1 MSLTKLRLPVGREDQ
16 PRALAAR
23 CAFVF
28 FGIACAALVFAT
40 SGAATARAEA
50 LTIERMFAA
59 PDLAGPNLRSAQIS
73 PDSRRITFL
82 QGKADNKDRLDL
94 WEFDLASRRTRLLVD
109 SAVLVPTEARL
120 SAEEE
125 QRRERQRI
133 SSLSGIVEYLF
144 APDGKALLFPLGGD
158 LYYYDLRA
166 SADQAVRR
174 LTSTEAAET
183 DARFSPHARYVSFVR
198 DQDLF
203 VIDLH
208 DGAERALT
216 TDGEGMISNGMAEFI
231 AQEEMGRQTGYWWS
245 PDERRVAYARVDESP
260 VEVRQR
266 FEISADDVEAIDQ
279 RYPAAGTPNAIVEL
293 RVVELES
300 GAATKVDLG
309 DEADIYLPRVDWF
322 PDSQQLAVQRQ
333 SRDQRRLDLLKVD
346 TSSGTATT
354 LITETSPAWIDLYEE
369 ITFLPRR
376 KQFVWASSR
385 SGFKHL
391 YLHDYDGK
399 LVRPITAGPWMV
411 VGDGDARALLGVDEK
426 RGTVWF
432 MANERTPLER
442 HLYRTTLDTANPE
455 RVTRITREDGWFSIA
470 LAQDRRFF
478 LATYS
483 NPDRPPRVTVHGI
496 DGSLLATLIDN
507 QLDPSHPY
515 FRYLDS
521 HRPTEFGTLKAE
533 DGQTLHY
540 QLITPPAFDPARKY
554 PLLVDVYGGPGVQ
567 RVRKAWGARGNEV
580 FFRQFLAQN
589 GYVVLT
595 LDNRGTAYRG
605 DAFEKVLHKRMGKV
619 EVTDQAA
626 GVRRF
631 AGESWFDPQRVG
643 IFGWSYGGYM
653 ALMATMTAP
662 GVFTVGVAGAPVT
675 DWALYDTHYTE
686 RFLETPAANAGGYE
700 QSAVLGHASRLQAPL
715 LVIHGMADDNVLF
728 SHSTKLFK
736 RLQDLNKPFD
746 IMAYPGSKHGL
757 LRHAGTGPHA
767 YTMIKAFLD
776 EHLAPPGG
784 SAPAAAS
791 SGAQRREK
799 QE

>member
-1 MSLTKLRLPVGREDQ
+1 MSLTKLRLPVGR
-16 PRALAAR
+16 AAR
-23 CAFVF
+23 LHLHAPRCSFVF
-28 FGIACAALVFAT
+28 FAAL
-40 SGAATARAEA
+40 GLAATGAVTVAQAET

-59 PDLAGPNLRSAQIS
+59 PDLAGPNLRSPQIS

-94 WEFDLASRRTRLLVD
+94 WEFDLASRRSRLLVD
-109 SAVLVPTEARL
+109 SAALVATEERL

-166 SADQAVRR
+166 PADKAVRR
-174 LTSTEAAET
+174 LTNTEAGET
-183 DARFSPHARYVSFVR
+183 DAKFSPHGRYVSFVR

-203 VIDLH
+203 VIDLRS
-208 DGAERALT
+208 GEERALT
-216 TDGEGMISNGMAEFI
+216 TDGEAAISNAMAEFI

-245 PDERRVAYARVDESP
+245 PDEARIAFARVDESR
-260 VEVRQR
+260 VEMRQR
-266 FEISADDVEAIDQ
+266 FEISADDVKTIEQ

-293 RVVELES
+293 RIVTLES
-300 GAATKVDLG
+300 GAVTKADLG
-309 DEADIYLPRVDWF
+309 ENADIYIPRVDWF
-322 PDSQQLAVQRQ
+322 PDSEHLAVQRQ
-333 SRDQRRLDLLKVD
+333 SRDQRTLELLKV
-346 TSSGTATT
+346 SAASGTAST
-354 LITETSPAWIDLYEE
+354 LITETSPAWVDIYDELS
-369 ITFLPRR
+369 FLPRR

-385 SGFKHL
+385 SGFKHFYL
-391 YLHDYDGK
+391 YDYDGK
-399 LVRPITAGPWMV
+399 LVRPITAGPWMAV
-411 VGDGDARALLGVDEK
+411 ADGDARALLGVDEK

-455 RVTRITREDGWFSIA
+455 RVTRITREEGWYSVA
-470 LAQDRRFF
+470 LSQDRRVF

-483 NPDRPPRVTVHGI
+483 NPDRPPRVTVHNI
-496 DGSLLATLIDN
+496 DGSVLATLIDN
-507 QLDPSHPY
+507 QLDSSHPY
-515 FRYLDS
+515 FRYLDA
-521 HRPTEFGTLKAE
+521 HRPTQFGTLKAE

-540 QLITPPAFDPARKY
+540 QLVMPPNFDPARKY

-567 RVRKAWGARGNEV
+567 RVRNAWGGYPRSNEG
-580 FFRQFLAQN
+580 FFRQILAQS

-595 LDNRGTAYRG
+595 LDNRGSAYRG
-605 DAFEKVLHKRMGKV
+605 DAFEKVLHRRMGKV
-619 EVTDQAA
+619 EVADQAA
-626 GVRRF
+626 GVRHF
-631 AGESWFDPQRVG
+631 AGETWFDPARVG
-643 IFGWSYGGYM
+643 ILGWSYGGYM
-653 ALMATMTAP
+653 TLMATMTAP
-662 GVFTVGVAGAPVT
+662 DVFRVGVAGAPVT

-686 RFLETPAANAGGYE
+686 RYLETPASNAGGYE
-700 QSAVLGHASRLQAPL
+700 QSSVVAHASGLKAPL

-736 RLQDLNKPFD
+736 RLQDLGKRFD

-757 LRHAGTGPHA
+757 LRHAGTGPHG
-767 YTMIKAFLD
+767 YRTIKSFLD
-776 EHLAPPGG
+776 AHLAP
-784 SAPAAAS
+784 SAPAPAAPS
-791 SGAQRREK
+791 AGAQRREK